1 MTDINE
7 ADTAVAD
14 IPGGPFD
21 IEFFFDPAC
30 PFAWLTSRWITR
42 VQELRGITV
51 GWRFI
56 SLKII
61 NEGTEASEAML
72 ESHTAA
78 IRYHRICVAA
88 REQFGNDTVLAL
100 YSAFGEKMWYSK
112 PEGDF
117 FQAMGSAASR
127 IDVAKIL
134 ANLGLPA
141 ALLDEADNEAHDV
154 VLRAETELAFSRTG
168 ADVGTPI
175 ITYDPPNG
183 NSLFG
188 PVISSVPDDETALRF
203 YDAMRTMADFPAFSE
218 LKRTKRAPLDLPI
231 FN

>member
-1 MTDINE
+1 MADTDIKSP
-7 ADTAVAD
+7 VAD

-30 PFAWLTSRWITR
+30 PFAWLTSRWIKR
-42 VQELRGITV
+42 VQELRSVTV

-56 SLKII
+56 SLKFI
-61 NEGTEASEAML
+61 NEGTETSEAMKDG
-72 ESHTAA
+72 HNAA
-78 IRYHRICVAA
+78 NRYHRICAAA
-88 REQFGNDTVLAL
+88 REQFGNDTVSAL

-112 PEGDF
+112 PEGDLF
-117 FQAMGSAASR
+117 PAKGSPASG
-127 IDVAKIL
+127 IDVARIL
-134 ANLGLPA
+134 ADLGLPA
-141 ALLDEADNEAHDV
+141 ELIEEADNEARDV

-188 PVISSVPDDETALRF
+188 PVISSVPDDEMALRF

-218 LKRTKRAPLDLPI
+218 LKRTKRAPLDLPL